1 MPTCASTSAMAL
13 NVHLAGRVVG
23 KFAERLA
30 SSDPGVC
37 KLRAFCN
44 NLNFRAAGQS
54 INGPTSMWACASAM
68 EPNVRLAGRAVGGV
82 ANCDRLKSLD
92 PGVRMLRGDS
102 GLGDAS
108 ACKSCTAS

>member
-1 MPTCASTSAMAL
+1 MCASTLAMAR
-13 NVHLAGRVVG
+13 NVRLAGRVMG
-23 KFAERLA
+23 KSAERLA

-37 KLRAFCN
+37 KLRAYCN
-44 NLNFRAAGQS
+44 NLKVGQI

-68 EPNVRLAGRAVGGV
+68 EPDVRLAGRAVGGV

-102 GLGDAS
+102 SFGDAS